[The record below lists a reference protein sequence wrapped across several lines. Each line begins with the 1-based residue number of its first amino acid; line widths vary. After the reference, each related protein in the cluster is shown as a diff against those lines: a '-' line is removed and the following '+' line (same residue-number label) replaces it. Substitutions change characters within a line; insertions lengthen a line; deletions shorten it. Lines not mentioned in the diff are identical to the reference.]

1 MSSLLL
7 QPPNTTALQTLLGS
21 LRILG
26 TSSAWSPPKMEL
38 FHLWSPP
45 KGCIAFGKEYFSAG
59 FLFGG
64 QNEVLAGPSTSGLC
78 DQEPFHPAH
87 LLLGTA

>member
-21 LRILG
+21 LLLAI
-26 TSSAWSPPKMEL
+26 SSAWSPPKMEL
-38 FHLWSPP
+38 FYLWSPP
-45 KGCIAFGKEYFSAG
+45 KGCISFGKEYFSAG

-78 DQEPFHPAH
+78 EQEPFHPAH